1 MDYEDWKDQIIRFD
15 ELGKLVKFLKDA
27 ENERDKIRRIT
38 IEDQEALSLV
48 AKNRVALGK
57 WNVIV
62 ASTKS
67 FGEEVDMKFLDEL
80 AFAAIYVTMSRLTN
94 FSDYFYEVRLL
105 SLNSFLK
112 VVSQVKDALGSN
124 VLIHGDVMTLRGETV
139 IYTVFISDRRNFNI
153 IDSIMTKEGI
163 PFEIHSLVVNDRV
176 DEEYRLELMKKYKRI
191 VDPHDILNP
200 GKLRV

>member
-1 MDYEDWKDQIIRFD
+1 
-15 ELGKLVKFLKDA
+15 
-27 ENERDKIRRIT
+27 
-38 IEDQEALSLV
+38 
-48 AKNRVALGK
+48 
-57 WNVIV
+57 
-62 ASTKS
+62 
-67 FGEEVDMKFLDEL
+67 
-80 AFAAIYVTMSRLTN
+80 
-94 FSDYFYEVRLL
+94 
-105 SLNSFLK
+105 
-112 VVSQVKDALGSN
+112 
-124 VLIHGDVMTLRGETV
+124 MTLRGETV